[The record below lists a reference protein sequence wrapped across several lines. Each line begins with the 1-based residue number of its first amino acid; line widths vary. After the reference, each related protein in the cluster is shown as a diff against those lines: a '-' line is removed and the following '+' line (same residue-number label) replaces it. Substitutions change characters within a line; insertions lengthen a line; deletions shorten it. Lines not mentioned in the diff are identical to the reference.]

1 MSVWLGARPDVV
13 GFADVPVPPT
23 SHDVAHDVAVPETIA
38 CRQRA

>member
-23 SHDVAHDVAVPETIA
+23 SHDVAHDVGDARNNRVPA
-38 CRQRA
+38 A